1 MVLIPPRDT
10 DWQANAD
17 CLLNR
22 SREHAVKLPRRH
34 FLHLAASIAALPA
47 VSPLAWAEAY
57 PVRPVRLIVGFAS
70 GGPADIL
77 ARLIGQRLAEQLGQP
92 FVIESRLGAG
102 SSVAA

>member
-1 MVLIPPRDT
+1 MLNGVDPTRDT
-10 DWQANAD
+10 DCQANAN

-22 SREHAVKLPRRH
+22 SRERAMKLPRRH
-34 FLHLAASIAALPA
+34 FLHLAASTAALPA

-77 ARLIGQRLAEQLGQP
+77 APLIGQRLPEHLGPP
-92 FVIESRLGAG
+92 FALVNRVAPGA
-102 SSVAA
+102 